1 MQIGNRKEI
10 AGIPMVRV
18 RDFFRHIVAWHRHS
32 FDLSQLQERL
42 SLEHKPAV
50 ALAEALVAGGYITLG
65 ENNEYALSDE
75 GEKLV
80 HASASGTIKRSTA
93 ELALAGLLERAQK
106 YNADPDKILTVDAVI
121 VFGSFLGTKE
131 QLGDLDIAVKSRFR
145 DEANSTEVRQAYS
158 RKSGRQFSNVVE
170 FLCWPETELKQFLKA
185 RKRTIR
191 IQEWDSFVRLI
202 EKDSQ
207 MRYSVALGDDA
218 TVRTKIMLDIEHR
231 RKMRL

>member
-1 MQIGNRKEI
+1 MQIGNRKEV
-10 AGIPMVRV
+10 AGIPMVHV

-32 FDLSQLQERL
+32 FDLSQLQEKL
-42 SLEHKPAV
+42 NLEHKPAV
-50 ALAEALVAGGYITLG
+50 ALAEALVAGGYIALG
-65 ENNEYALSDE
+65 ENNEYALTDT
-75 GEKLV
+75 GEKLI

-106 YNADPDKILTVDAVI
+106 YNADPGKILRVDAVI

-131 QLGDLDIAVKSRFR
+131 QLGDLDIAVKSHFR
-145 DEANSTEVRQAYS
+145 DEANSTEVREAYS
-158 RKSGRQFSNVVE
+158 TKSGRQFSNIVD
-170 FLCWPETELKQFLKA
+170 FLYWPETELKQFLKA

-207 MRYSVALGDDA
+207 MRYRVVLGDDA
-218 TVRTKIMLDIEHR
+218 TVRTKIMLEVERR

>member
-1 MQIGNRKEI
+1 
-10 AGIPMVRV
+10 MVHV
-18 RDFFRHIVAWHRHS
+18 RDFFRHVAAWHRHS
-32 FDLSQLQERL
+32 FDLSQLQESL
-42 SLEHKPAV
+42 NLEHKPAA
-50 ALAEALVAGGYITLG
+50 ALAEALVAGGYITHG
-65 ENNEYALSDE
+65 ENNEYALTDT
-75 GEKLV
+75 GEKLI

-158 RKSGRQFSNVVE
+158 TKSGRQFSNIVD
-170 FLCWPETELKQFLKA
+170 FLYWPETELKQFLKA

-202 EKDSQ
+202 VRDSQ
-207 MRYSVALGDDA
+207 MRYSVVLGDDA
-218 TVRTKIMLDIEHR
+218 TVRTKIMLEVERR
-231 RKMRL
+231 RKMTL